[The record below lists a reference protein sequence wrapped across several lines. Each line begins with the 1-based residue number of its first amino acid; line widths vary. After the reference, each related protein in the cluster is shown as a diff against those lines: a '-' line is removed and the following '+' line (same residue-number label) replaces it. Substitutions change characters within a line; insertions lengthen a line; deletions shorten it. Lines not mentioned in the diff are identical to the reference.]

1 MQNPIP
7 IQVRGWLYVTGI
19 IVGGLI
25 AVVLPDLMAALE
37 VGPLWTT
44 FAVRLAGATTL
55 LLSTLGRANLSDGQ
69 GGDSGQADEGDLL

>member
-1 MQNPIP
+1 M
-7 IQVRGWLYVTGI
+7 
-19 IVGGLI
+19 
-25 AVVLPDLMAALE
+25 VLPDLMAALE

-69 GGDSGQADEGDLL
+69 GSDSGQADEGDLL